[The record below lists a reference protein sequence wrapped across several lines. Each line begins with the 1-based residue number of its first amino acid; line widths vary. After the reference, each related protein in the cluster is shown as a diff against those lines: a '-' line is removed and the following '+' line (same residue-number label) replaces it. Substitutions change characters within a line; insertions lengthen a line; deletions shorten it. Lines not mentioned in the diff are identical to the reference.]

1 MIQGYQ
7 DHEDVLVWPDGIW
20 CYRHE
25 LSEMNHKSDDY
36 VVLSFDSEEWIL
48 FLTIYEDCRKD

>member
-1 MIQGYQ
+1 MMII
-7 DHEDVLVWPDGIW
+7 DFEDVLVWSDGTW

-36 VVLSFDSEEWIL
+36 VVLPFNSGEWIL
-48 FLTIYEDCRKD
+48 FLTIHENYCKD